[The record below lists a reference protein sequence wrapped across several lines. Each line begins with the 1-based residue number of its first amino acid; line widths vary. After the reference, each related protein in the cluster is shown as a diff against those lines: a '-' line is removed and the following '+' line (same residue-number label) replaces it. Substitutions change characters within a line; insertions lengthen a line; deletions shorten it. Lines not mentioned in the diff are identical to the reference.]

1 MSQTLYRDLAMLDPP
16 KRALTL
22 GLSILVDDGRIAWI
36 RPRDSEEEL
45 GSEFELVDAG
55 GTTAVPGMV
64 DAHSHL
70 TLPGGSHW
78 LDRIEDDTDALWRVA
93 EHNAILLRQAGVRW
107 ARDVGAPMR
116 DGRAVSLSIRDSWK
130 GRPAYPHVRAAGT
143 WLTSKGALREGHA
156 VEVVDGDGLIV
167 AAQAQLDQGADLVK
181 LYMNGPDRETAP
193 FTVSEVTKLVAAV
206 AARGAKVTA
215 HSVNLAGAKVAAAA
229 GVVAIEHGF
238 QLDTDVVRLMVAK
251 GVTLVSTLAIMESS
265 RGFATTT
272 DQLRFAAPEARGEN
286 ASRREWAHY
295 SVKLAHQAGVPI
307 ATGTDFGGGT
317 LRANQLAWEIECLIA
332 AGLDPYDAI
341 QAATANGGTL
351 LGEPDAGRL
360 REGGP
365 ADFVLVH
372 GDPLSDPAAMWR
384 VWRVSW

>member
-1 MSQTLYRDLAMLDPP
+1 MVDHP
-16 KRALTL
+16 KRALSL
-22 GLSILVDDGRIAWI
+22 GLSILVEDGRIAWI
-36 RPRDSEEEL
+36 RPRDSEEQP
-45 GSEFELVDAG
+45 GGEFELVDAG

-70 TLPGGSHW
+70 TLPGGSHY
-78 LDRIEDDTDALWRVA
+78 LDRIEDDTETLWRVA
-93 EHNAILLRQAGVRW
+93 EHNALLLRQAGVRW

-116 DGRAVSLSIRDSWK
+116 DGRAVSLSIRDAWHGKS
-130 GRPAYPHVRAAGT
+130 GYPHIRAAGT
-143 WLTSKGALREGHA
+143 WITSKGALREGHA
-156 VEVVDGDGLIV
+156 VEVADGDGLV
-167 AAQAQLDQGADLVK
+167 MAAEGQLDQGADLVK
-181 LYMNGPDRETAP
+181 LYMNGPDKETAP
-193 FTVSEVTKLVAAV
+193 FTLSEVRKLVAAV
-206 AARGAKVTA
+206 TARGAKVTA
-215 HSVNLAGAKVAAAA
+215 HSLNLAGAKVAAAA

-238 QLDTDVVRLMVAK
+238 QLDGEVVGLMAEN
-251 GVTLVSTLAIMESS
+251 GVTLVSTLAIMETA
-265 RGFATTT
+265 RVFATTT
-272 DQLRFAAPEARGEN
+272 GQPQFAEPQAR
-286 ASRREWAHY
+286 AATAARREWAHF
-295 SVKLAHQAGVPI
+295 SVNLAHQAGVPI
-307 ATGTDFGGGT
+307 ATGTDFGGGM
-317 LRANQLAWEIECLIA
+317 LRANQLAWEIECLVA